1 MTDEKTIDHLDE
13 ETQKYIRA
21 LRSENAKFRNE
32 KNDFQT
38 KYNESAGLMAAAN
51 KKLEE
56 FDGFKSEHE
65 KFLVEFENEKLRASK
80 LFAAAKHGLDPD
92 EDLDR
97 LKGSTQDD
105 FLADAEKLAARLGG
119 VKPSIP
125 LDPAAKQPP
134 AAPKLDPIDKAFK
147 DAGL

>member
-1 MTDEKTIDHLDE
+1 MTEEKTIDHLDA
-13 ETQKYIRA
+13 ETQGYIRA

-38 KYNESAGLMAAAN
+38 KYTESASLMAEAN
-51 KKLEE
+51 KKLSE
-56 FDGFKSEHE
+56 FETLQSTHE
-65 KFLVEFENEKLRASK
+65 KALTEIEKEKDRANR
-80 LFAAAKHGLDPD
+80 LTAVAKFKLDPE

-97 LKGSTQDD
+97 LKGSTVEEL
-105 FLADAEKLAARLGG
+105 LADAEKLAARLGG

-125 LDPAAKQPP
+125 LDPAAKEKPK
-134 AAPKLDPIDKAFK
+134 APEVDPITQAFK